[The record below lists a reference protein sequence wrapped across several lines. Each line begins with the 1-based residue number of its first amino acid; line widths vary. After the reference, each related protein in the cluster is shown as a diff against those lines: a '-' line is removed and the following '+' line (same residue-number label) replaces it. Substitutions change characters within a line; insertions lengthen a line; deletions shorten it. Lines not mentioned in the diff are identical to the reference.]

1 MTNKNKVFK
10 YLTKGLTPSQ
20 IADKT
25 GLSVHTVYSY
35 RKIWAA
41 YKITTVTPKT
51 YQTDFLNKAT
61 SSVETGFE
69 AQQSTI
75 AELTT
80 QNKKLTAALIDQVLN
95 RY

>member
-41 YKITTVTPKT
+41 YKVTTVTPKT
-51 YQTDFLNKAT
+51 DQSD
-61 SSVETGFE
+61 SVFYSFKE
-69 AQQSTI
+69 TI
-75 AELTT
+75 AELTA
-80 QNKKLTAALIDQVLN
+80 QNTKLKNALVDQFLKA
-95 RY
+95 Y